1 MSTITSG
8 LCTWSGA
15 LYICSVKVVPLCIKY
30 LSSYLDKESANDS
43 GALTFVL
50 VPSLMNIYVQTQ
62 NKKKVPVPNSYCK
75 DQSLASMF
83 VPFVVH
89 PGSHKPDS
97 LKFVFYKSNYS
108 NSYAPFYTAQKPTC
122 GYRYC
127 RDTDHTRKVMDVE
140 SANVVKWRPIVGTK
154 PQLVTINPKQ
164 RN

>member
-1 MSTITSG
+1 SSPFSNLPSTPAI
-8 LCTWSGA
+8 
-15 LYICSVKVVPLCIKY
+15 
-30 LSSYLDKESANDS
+30 
-43 GALTFVL
+43 GALT
-50 VPSLMNIYVQTQ
+50 PDQSSPIG
-62 NKKKVPVPNSYCK
+62 YCK

>member
-1 MSTITSG
+1 MTQPGIPAGGIPSQANRGLKPAAPISACKRSKGRETAKALQDFSCTPRTS
-8 LCTWSGA
+8 
-15 LYICSVKVVPLCIKY
+15 KDQ
-30 LSSYLDKESANDS
+30 SSPTGYH
-43 GALTFVL
+43 
-50 VPSLMNIYVQTQ
+50 
-62 NKKKVPVPNSYCK
+62 K

-83 VPFVVH
+83 IPFIVH

-108 NSYAPFYTAQKPTC
+108 NSYAPFYTVQKPTC

-140 SANVVKWRPIVGTK
+140 SANVVKWRSIVGTK

-164 RN
+164 

>member
-1 MSTITSG
+1 MHGIGEPVCSHNFS
-8 LCTWSGA
+8 CT
-15 LYICSVKVVPLCIKY
+15 LHTTKDQ
-30 LSSYLDKESANDS
+30 SSPIGYH
-43 GALTFVL
+43 
-50 VPSLMNIYVQTQ
+50 
-62 NKKKVPVPNSYCK
+62 K

-83 VPFVVH
+83 VPYIVH
-89 PGSHKPDS
+89 PGNHKPES

-140 SANVVKWRPIVGTK
+140 SANVVKWRPSVGPK

-164 RN
+164 

>member
-1 MSTITSG
+1 MTQPGIPAGGIPSQVN
-8 LCTWSGA
+8 GA
-15 LYICSVKVVPLCIKY
+15 LKPGAPINACKRSKGRETAKVSQDFPCPLRTSKDQ
-30 LSSYLDKESANDS
+30 SSPIGYR
-43 GALTFVL
+43 
-50 VPSLMNIYVQTQ
+50 
-62 NKKKVPVPNSYCK
+62 K

-140 SANVVKWRPIVGTK
+140 RANIVKWRPIVGTK